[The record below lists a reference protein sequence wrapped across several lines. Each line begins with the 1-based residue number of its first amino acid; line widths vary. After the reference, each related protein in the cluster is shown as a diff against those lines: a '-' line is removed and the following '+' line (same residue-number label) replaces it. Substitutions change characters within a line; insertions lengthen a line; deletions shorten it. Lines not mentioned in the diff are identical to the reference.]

1 MAWRAR
7 ITPKCEHVTDI
18 SCLGN
23 HSASSHSPLVPVSG
37 SSPCSL
43 SFDEFIRRETSGDLN
58 FDNVVHAAE
67 SSRNVA
73 QSAWRHNTQNTLA
86 RTLALKSRDL
96 PPQVRK
102 AGNINPRHQRS
113 IIAPPFPQL
122 KNSSQSEQFS
132 MSSPR
137 GFSYPPLDG
146 NMIGDARPYNIPPE
160 RDSTMADHHEYEQ
173 LDFQQNQQSHYPDP
187 DPALPNDPYNAQQQ
201 DDPTSDDRLD
211 LPTDGAKIESEA
223 QSPNRTKAVQKP
235 EREVT
240 KDANG
245 RYYCNWPNCTEEVKD
260 FGRRCEWR

>member
-1 MAWRAR
+1 
-7 ITPKCEHVTDI
+7 
-18 SCLGN
+18 L
-23 HSASSHSPLVPVSG
+23 SPRRV
-37 SSPCSL
+37 
-43 SFDEFIRRETSGDLN
+43 SFDEFIRRETSKNLN
-58 FDNVVHAAE
+58 FDVVTSAQY
-67 SSRNVA
+67 SRNVA
-73 QSAWRHNTQNTLA
+73 QSEWRQNTLA
-86 RTLALKSRDL
+86 QSLASSRVL

-102 AGNINPRHQRS
+102 AGNFNPRHQR
-113 IIAPPFPQL
+113 PLNLQHFPQL
-122 KNSSQSEQFS
+122 KNSFQLEKPT

-187 DPALPNDPYNAQQQ
+187 DPALPNDPYNAQQ

-211 LPTDGAKIESEA
+211 LPTEGSKIESEA
-223 QSPNRTKAVQKP
+223 QSPNRTKAVPKP

-245 RYYCNWPNCTEEVKD
+245 RFYCNWPNCTEEIKD